1 MISFN
6 RMSVVSQLSIS
17 IGLLCAAVFVALIAV
32 VSVSSNRAAMEQTRR
47 ALGDQADAT
56 AKLLDLSYE
65 NALASAAKGMTALK
79 KALGTVTIDDDT
91 VAMGK
96 YPAVRVARAGG
107 NVLNGDEKS
116 GPDTA
121 ALLKGDSYQGVVMRN
136 GRFYI
141 SSLEPIKDA
150 AGRVVGALSAR
161 VDVQQGIDQLFE
173 SLKSIRVGETGYI
186 HVLRPGES
194 ADDSTML
201 YHPVHAGKTLKEIGN
216 DTLTRVVGEQISKKN
231 GDHVYDWPREDGS
244 LAPKIAAYRL
254 SDNWGWIVSSGAHV
268 EEFTRSNTEIC

>member
-17 IGLLCAAVFVALIAV
+17 ISLLCAAVFVALIAV

-107 NVLNGDEKS
+107 NVLNGDEARMKSTRDLIGADPAVMVRVGDEFVRVATLLKDAEGRSQAGVAIKS

-121 ALLKGDSYQGVVMRN
+121 ALLKGGSYQGVVMRN

-201 YHPVHAGKTLKEIGN
+201 
-216 DTLTRVVGEQISKKN
+216 
-231 GDHVYDWPREDGS
+231 
-244 LAPKIAAYRL
+244 
-254 SDNWGWIVSSGAHV
+254 
-268 EEFTRSNTEIC
+268 